1 MDNLQE
7 HLTILKDV
15 LVKEFRACQALHE
28 LSKKERL
35 VLTSKDTCDLLIL
48 IEHKEAVLDEMRQLE
63 NKRRKVISHLSQGIG
78 LQTKSPTLT
87 EVLDEIDNEYCDR
100 LKRLH
105 EGIVALSSSI
115 RNITY
120 SNRAQ
125 AKEGLE
131 RVETVKSFLFD
142 LFQPFSN

>member
-15 LVKEFRACQALHE
+15 LVKEFRACQVLHE
-28 LSKKERL
+28 LTKEERL
-35 VLTSKDTCDLLIL
+35 VLTSKDFCELMI
-48 IEHKEAVLDEMRQLE
+48 IVEQKEAILDEMNQLE
-63 NKRRKVISHLSQGIG
+63 TSRRKVISDLSKGIG
-78 LQTKSPTLT
+78 LLINSPTLA

-125 AKEGLE
+125 AEEGLE
-131 RVETVKSFLFD
+131 RVETVKSFFFD
-142 LFQPFSN
+142 IFQPIAN

>member
-1 MDNLQE
+1 MENLQE

-28 LSKKERL
+28 LSKEERL
-35 VLTSKDTCDLLIL
+35 VLTSKDICDLLIL
-48 IEHKEAVLDEMRQLE
+48 IGHKEAVLDEMRQ
-63 NKRRKVISHLSQGIG
+63 
-78 LQTKSPTLT
+78 
-87 EVLDEIDNEYCDR
+87 
-100 LKRLH
+100 
-105 EGIVALSSSI
+105 EGIIALSSSI

-142 LFQPFSN
+142 LFQPVSN